1 LALAYLSLGS
11 HAADALHKIDDAE
24 RRIGAL
30 PDIRLKERSA
40 DRSASSGRPRQRHF
54 LYRLI
59 GVETPIK
66 ARQLLD
72 LMIGIETA
80 MGRDHRD
87 VWGGRLIDIDLI
99 AYDDVEIRSSRLNLP
114 HAFAHSRPYILEPL
128 REIAP
133 ETAVFVVK
141 VGTRPR

>member
-1 LALAYLSLGS
+1 LARAYLSLGS
-11 HAADALHKIDDAE
+11 NAADPLKQIDDAE
-24 RRIGAL
+24 RRIAAL
-30 PDIRLKERSA
+30 PDFRLTARSA
-40 DRSASSGRPRQRHF
+40 DRTASSGRPKQRHY

-59 GVETPIK
+59 GIETHVK
-66 ARQLLD
+66 ARPLLD
-72 LMIGIETA
+72 TMIGIETA

-87 VWGGRLIDIDLI
+87 VWGGRPIDIDII

-133 ETAVFVVK
+133 DAAAFVVK